1 MKLLYD
7 NVLKCT
13 YETVAGHCAIK
24 WRYDVMINPPAED
37 ITAAETA
44 PRPKKE
50 TKLKTKRHENLDNI
64 LIMLSKYT

>member
-1 MKLLYD
+1 MKLLQD
-7 NVLKCT
+7 IVRLN
-13 YETVAGHCAIK
+13 G
-24 WRYDVMINPPAED
+24 DMMINPPAED

-50 TKLKTKRHENLDNI
+50 TKLKTKSRENLDNI

>member
-1 MKLLYD
+1 
-7 NVLKCT
+7 
-13 YETVAGHCAIK
+13 
-24 WRYDVMINPPAED
+24 MINPPAED

-50 TKLKTKRHENLDNI
+50 TKLKTKRRENLDNI